1 MNQPLLGTRL
11 DGADLH
17 FSFVKEDGQ
26 LQAVQVRVQGG
37 TMAGEWVGGALRHAE
52 GTARG
57 GQSHRPA
64 LGQLT
69 CAWRSMR
76 R

>member
-1 MNQPLLGTRL
+1 M

-37 TMAGEWVGGALRHAE
+37 AMAGEW
-52 GTARG
+52 
-57 GQSHRPA
+57 
-64 LGQLT
+64 LGPYGMPEIQPKAVKVSAQRLGH
-69 CAWRSMR
+69 
-76 R
+76 